1 MKDILLF
8 ETDISKLSKH
18 YYHDEHSGM
27 DKSVSVCPKGILE
40 WIVPFDQNYSN
51 NMKKKIIAFSGFLFF
66 VVAMYGSLLAS
77 SVNYFFCSPER

>member
-18 YYHDEHSGM
+18 YYHDGHSGV
-27 DKSVSVCPKGILE
+27 DKSVSVCPKGVLE
-40 WIVPFDQNYSN
+40 WIISFDQNYSN
-51 NMKKKIIAFSGFLFF
+51 NMKKKIIVFSGFFF
-66 VVAMYGSLLAS
+66 FVAMYGSLLAS